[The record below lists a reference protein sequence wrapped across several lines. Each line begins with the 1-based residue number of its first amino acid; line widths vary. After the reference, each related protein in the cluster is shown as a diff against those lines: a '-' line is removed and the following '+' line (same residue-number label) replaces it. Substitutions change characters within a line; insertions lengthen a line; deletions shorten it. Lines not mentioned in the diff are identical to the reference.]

1 MHRTVLLLASALVYF
16 SICIFGLAV
25 FDAGIVA
32 TSLVLFGIPAYMLA
46 RYSAAPAAVLSSV
59 AIFGIGL
66 SVLLEGIAHTYGIW
80 YVLGVEELKL
90 FGLIPLE
97 VIATSLLQILFLVL
111 LYELLFDDGE
121 YSEMDVSHRLISIGT
136 FSVAV
141 FLLVGLHRYI
151 LTAVFVSYSYTWIV
165 GILIASSFSLL
176 VMTGSMSVRFFD
188 RLCAFSLYASFPLL
202 CSLYIAIVN
211 THIVFAYT
219 SDYLYTFQ
227 LWGTIVPIEAFLMLF
242 ALPLFVATC
251 YELYLDDAH

>member
-16 SICIFGLAV
+16 SIGTFGLVV

-32 TSLVLFGIPAYMLA
+32 TALILFGIPAYILA
-46 RYSAAPAAVLSSV
+46 RYSAAPVHVLCSV
-59 AIFGIGL
+59 AVFAIGL

-97 VIATSLLQILFLVL
+97 VIVTSLLQTLFLVL

-121 YSEMDVSHRLISIGT
+121 YSEVHVSHRLISIGT
-136 FSVAV
+136 FSMAV
-141 FLLVGLHRYI
+141 FLLIGLHRYI

-176 VMTGSMSVRFFD
+176 IMTGSMSIRFFD

-202 CSLYIAIVN
+202 CGLYSAIVN

-219 SDYLYTFQ
+219 SDYLFTFE
-227 LWGTIVPIEAFLMLF
+227 LFGASVPIEAFLMLF
-242 ALPLFVATC
+242 ALPLFVATF
-251 YELYLDDAH
+251 YELYLDDAQ